1 MSGAHIA
8 IHVAAQQQ
16 EKHERQEEE
25 QMTNYTHADLQDGWE
40 FKIVRSATGAFK
52 RPDFMANVLDEEALS
67 GWQLV
72 EKFDDNRLRL
82 KRAGGAGR
90 KDDFLPGG
98 VDPYRT
104 HYGMSENRLAV
115 LWVLASIAV
124 IAGVIGLVI
133 MAAA

>member
-8 IHVAAQQQ
+8 VHVAAQQR
-16 EKHERQEEE
+16 EKNERQEEE
-25 QMTNYTHADLQDGWE
+25 QMTNYTHADLQGDWE

-52 RPDFMANVLDEEALS
+52 RPDFMAEVLDEEALS

-82 KRAGGAGR
+82 KRAGDAGR

-104 HYGMSENRLAV
+104 QYGMSDNRLAA
-115 LWVLASIAV
+115 LWVLSSIAV
-124 IAGVIGLVI
+124 IAGAIALAI
-133 MAAA
+133 MLAA